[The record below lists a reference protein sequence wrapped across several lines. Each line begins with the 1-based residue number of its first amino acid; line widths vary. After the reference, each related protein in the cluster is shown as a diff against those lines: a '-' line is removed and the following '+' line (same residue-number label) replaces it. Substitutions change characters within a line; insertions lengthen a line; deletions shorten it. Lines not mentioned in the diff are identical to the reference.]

1 MKSAAVNQMLKLNV
15 YTLNEEEWSYQQL
28 FRLWREASGD
38 GLDVQFDFTGC
49 GFLRQ
54 NAVAFLGGLARL
66 IEYRGGQVTFAWDTL
81 HGDVGAN
88 LAQNSFMETFG
99 GPRKSWTGNSI
110 PFRHDPAQDAHAFE
124 KYLTQLWLGRGWVSV
139 SPDLGSAIAGNMAEI
154 YLNAFE
160 HGQSPIGVFA
170 CGQHFPKN
178 RELNL
183 SIVDF
188 GVGIPSNVRL
198 YKAHERQPEQLR
210 APNCMEWAFQSGT
223 STKQGDSAEPRGLG
237 LDLLRDFVIQNGGRL
252 EMFSHEGYA
261 AIADGKISFAERGTF
276 FEGTLVNISLRC
288 DDSYYCLAS
297 EVANK
302 PLF

>member
-1 MKSAAVNQMLKLNV
+1 MLKFNV
-15 YTLNEEEWSYQQL
+15 YTLNEAEWSYQQL

-49 GFLRQ
+49 GFLMQ

-66 IEYRGGQVTFAWDTL
+66 IEYRGGRVTFAWDTL
-81 HGDVGAN
+81 GDAVGAN
-88 LAQNSFMETFG
+88 LAQNGFMETFG

-110 PFRHDPAQDAHAFE
+110 PFREDAQEDAHDFQD
-124 KYLTQLWLGRGWVSV
+124 YLTRLWLGRGWVNV
-139 SPDLGSAIAGNMAEI
+139 TARLRDAIVGNMAEV

-160 HGQSPIGVFA
+160 HGQSRAGVFT

-183 SIVDF
+183 TIVDF
-188 GVGIPSNVRL
+188 GVGIPSNVRSF
-198 YKAHERQPEQLR
+198 KAAEFRPEQLH
-210 APNCMEWAFQSGT
+210 AAGCMEWAFQRGT
-223 STKQGDSAEPRGLG
+223 STKPGGRGIG
-237 LDLLRDFVIQNGGRL
+237 LDLLQEFVRQNTGRL
-252 EMFSHEGYA
+252 EMFSHEGYVL
-261 AIADGKISFAERGTF
+261 IADGKMSFAERKTF

-288 DDSYYCLAS
+288 DESYYCLAS
-297 EVANK
+297 ELPNE

>member
-1 MKSAAVNQMLKLNV
+1 MMFDMWRRLSGGG
-15 YTLNEEEWSYQQL
+15 QL
-28 FRLWREASGD
+28 VE
-38 GLDVQFDFTGC
+38 FDFTGC
-49 GFLRQ
+49 RFLRQ

-66 IEYRGGQVTFAWDTL
+66 IQHRGGQVNFRWPTL
-81 HGDVGAN
+81 DSAIAAN
-88 LAQNSFMETFG
+88 LGQNGFMSTFG
-99 GPRKSWTGNSI
+99 GPLGPWRGNSI
-110 PFRHDPAQDAHAFE
+110 PFRHDWLQDAHAFE
-124 KYLTQLWLGRGWVSV
+124 NYLTRLWLGRGWVNV
-139 SPDLGSAIAGNMAEI
+139 SPGLGSAIVGNMAEI

-183 SIVDF
+183 TIIDF

-198 YKAHERQPEQLR
+198 FKSPEFQPEQLS
-210 APNCMEWAFQSGT
+210 AASCVEWAFQSGT
-223 STKQGDSAEPRGLG
+223 STKPGGRGIG
-237 LDLLRDFVIQNGGRL
+237 LDLLQDFVRKNGGRL

-261 AIADGKISFAERGTF
+261 LIADGKISFAERKSY

-288 DDSYYCLAS
+288 DESYYCLAS
-297 EVANK
+297 ETSTE